1 MFLNHQFNRKIDN
14 QHTQLQAL
22 TSDYNNN
29 NIEKIKRKKMND

>member
-1 MFLNHQFNRKIDN
+1 VFLNHQFNRKIDN

-29 NIEKIKRKKMND
+29 IEKIKRKKMND